1 MPYSLHICRN
11 ILSPSKKLGISREI
25 LLCSL
30 KWVFPKMVVPPNH
43 PFLIGFSI
51 INHPFWGIPIFGN
64 TQIVEIFVPQSRQ
77 RFQASMRRRS
87 PSSAPLRPSPT
98 VWPAPRSGDM
108 PSWGGHGGAD
118 SRDKDRCTPKSVL
131 PWYLAGVL

>member
-11 ILSPSKKLGISREI
+11 ILSPSKKLWISREI

-30 KWVFPKMVVPPNH
+30 KWVFPKMVGFPPNH
-43 PFLIGFSI
+43 PFLIGFSMI
-51 INHPFWGIPIFGN
+51 LHHPFWGKNPPIFGS
-64 TQIVEIFVPQSRQ
+64 TPIFVELFVPQGRQ

-98 VWPAPRSGDM
+98 VWPAARSGDM
-108 PSWGGHGGAD
+108 PSWGGHGGAAF
-118 SRDKDRCTPKSVL
+118 KGQGQVYP
-131 PWYLAGVL
+131 